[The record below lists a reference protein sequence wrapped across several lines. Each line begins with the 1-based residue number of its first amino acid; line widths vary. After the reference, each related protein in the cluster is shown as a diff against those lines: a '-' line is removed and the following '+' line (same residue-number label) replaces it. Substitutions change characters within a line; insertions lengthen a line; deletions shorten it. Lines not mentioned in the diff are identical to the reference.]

1 MANYKH
7 GTYGE
12 FAASIGRTVSNV
24 GTVAV
29 YVGAAPV
36 NLVRGYADADVV
48 NSPLL
53 LTSWANVKRLMGYSA
68 AWDKFSLCEA
78 FKLHFNSEENV
89 GPIVVINV
97 LDPAAHK
104 AAADTTEQLSFVN
117 GRATIA
123 SDTIILD
130 TLVLADKVEGVDF
143 SVSYDHDKGQVLID
157 SIGDAPI
164 TGTVDATYSTV
175 DPTAIDAEDI
185 IGGATEAGVY
195 SGFGCVSL
203 VYQTLNLV
211 PNLLVAP
218 GWSHDKAVYAAMV
231 KAATKIN
238 GHWDAVAIADIPLV
252 DAAGETV
259 DTIAKAIKWKTDNG
273 YNGERV
279 KACWPKVIDADGAI
293 YHLSTLWAWRQMLV
307 DATHDSIPMESA
319 SNKAIP
325 AARQYFGATSTN
337 RGFDQ
342 QTANALNEKGITT
355 AVFFGGIWVL
365 WGPHTAAFDH
375 YAVSDNRS
383 IFDNSIRMMMHITND
398 FQREWAL
405 SIDGP
410 MTRALKDTIMN
421 REQEKADALVAMGAL
436 IGEPVIKFDEDENSI
451 DELIQGN
458 FVWSFEGTPTPPF
471 KSGALK
477 MAYTTDGFNSYF
489 GEGV

>member
-36 NLVRGYADADVV
+36 NLVRGFADADVV

-78 FKLHFNSEENV
+78 FKLHFNSAENV

-97 LDPAAHK
+97 LDPAIHK

-143 SVSYDHDKGQVLID
+143 SVSYDYDKGLVLID

-175 DPTAIDAEDI
+175 DPTAIDAENI

-195 SGFGCVSL
+195 SGLGCVSL

-211 PNLLVAP
+211 PNLLAAP
-218 GWSHDKAVYAAMV
+218 GWSHDKAVYTAMV

-238 GHWDAVAIADIPLV
+238 GHWDAAVIVDIPLASA
-252 DAAGETV
+252 DGEAV
-259 DTIAKAIKWKTDNG
+259 DTIAKAIEWKTDNG
-273 YNGERV
+273 YNSERA
-279 KACWPKVIDADGAI
+279 KACWPKALGTDGAV
-293 YHLSTLWAWRQMLV
+293 YHLSALWVWRQMLV
-307 DATHDSIPMESA
+307 DATHDSVPMESA
-319 SNKAIP
+319 SNKPLPIVK
-325 AARQYFGATSTN
+325 QYFGANSNN

-342 QTANALNEKGITT
+342 QTANTLNEKGITT
-355 AVFFGGIWVL
+355 AVFFGGMWVL

-383 IFDNSIRMMMHITND
+383 IFDNSIRMMMHITNN

-471 KSGALK
+471 KSGTLK
-477 MAYTTDGFNSYF
+477 MAYTTEGFNSYF